1 MSTFAEKKAKAKA
14 AKPKFK
20 DVVVSLDA
28 GLSDER
34 DELLRQIAAAKD
46 TKDKRLTQKV
56 DTAALEAR
64 IAEIEA
70 QERDSL
76 TTVRLYRLDPL
87 EWMELQSANG
97 FDLTKTCSAS
107 LPEHARVLDGETE
120 LVQTADEWAEL
131 FTLTSAP
138 DLTNVLNAVYELNVN
153 EPAERLARVKNSS
166 EAATASA
173 KK

>member
-1 MSTFAEKKAKAKA
+1 MSTFAEKKAAAKA
-14 AKPKFK
+14 AARKFK
-20 DVVVSLDA
+20 DVVVSLDSGA
-28 GLSDER
+28 GDER
-34 DELLRQIAAAKD
+34 DELLRQLAAATT
-46 TKDKRLTQKV
+46 TKDKRLTQKA
-56 DTAALEAR
+56 DTSKIEAR

-70 QERDSL
+70 AERDTL
-76 TTVRLYRLDPL
+76 TTVRLLRLDPF
-87 EWMELQSANG
+87 EWVKLQGANG

-107 LPEHARVLDGETE
+107 LPEHARVLDGDTE
-120 LVQTADEWAEL
+120 LTQTAEEWAEL

-153 EPAERLARVKNSS
+153 EPAQRLARVKNSS